1 MSWLLERL
9 RKYKEKDDR
18 GMMANLRCVLVKSKK
33 HRAWPALNRLGVEI
47 DNDNLAYI
55 AGLYATH
62 PEHNPST
69 GNFGM
74 TCKSVMKKRDQRTDD
89 KLTPTE
95 RRFQHL
101 LTATRDEVY
110 VRVLRMVLLAKSEG
124 IPVNYE
130 KLESDLHFWGERKK
144 TEWATAFWTSEAADT
159 REEAP

>member
-1 MSWLLERL
+1 MSKLLERL

-18 GMMANLRCVLVKSKK
+18 EMMANLRCVLVDSKK

-47 DNDNLAYI
+47 NNDNLSYI

-69 GNFGM
+69 GNFGT
-74 TCKSVMKKRDQRTDD
+74 TCKLVMKQRDQRTDD

-110 VRVLRMVLLAKSEG
+110 GRVLRMVLLAKSEG

-130 KLESDLHFWGERKK
+130 KLESDLHFWGECIK
-144 TEWATAFWTSEAADT
+144 TEWATTFWTNKLTDAQ
-159 REEAP
+159 EETP